1 MESLPVRVDNSAN
14 KFYQEPSHTDF
25 TWNRPKQILPGT
37 DSMDP
42 DKPIKAE
49 EWTEEISAE
58 REKEERALVRRIDIL
73 LMPMLW
79 VMYVFSYADR
89 TK

>member
-1 MESLPVRVDNSAN
+1 MES
-14 KFYQEPSHTDF
+14 
-25 TWNRPKQILPGT
+25 
-37 DSMDP
+37 
-42 DKPIKAE
+42 DKPTKAE

-58 REKEERALVRRIDIL
+58 RAKEERALVRRTDIL